1 MQRRVSWSRTYICL
15 LGTLSVLA
23 AILLVG
29 CAAHTPNR
37 SDSSLNNAGMLSG
50 YNEPQ
55 QTTSELFQQW
65 EDVLER
71 HRTLSVHRGNDPD
84 KESCGSSN
92 LPTGQAGD
100 CQLHRWK
107 EFLAGLKEK
116 PALEQIWEVN
126 AHANQKAYR
135 SDSENYGLND
145 YWATP
150 KEFLYKGGDCED
162 YAIIKLLSLKQ
173 LGFSDDSMRIV
184 VLVDTKLRTSHAVL
198 AVYLN
203 NDILILDNQLQEVV
217 SQQELSHYVPIY
229 SINEK
234 GWWIYTSRE
243 NL

>member
-15 LGTLSVLA
+15 LTV
-23 AILLVG
+23 ILLVG
-29 CAAHTPNR
+29 CAANTPIR
-37 SDSSLNNAGMLSG
+37 SDSSRNGVGMLSG

-55 QTTSELFQQW
+55 ETTSEVFQQW
-65 EDVLER
+65 ENVLER
-71 HRTLSVHRGNDPD
+71 HRGNDPD

-92 LPTGQAGD
+92 D
-100 CQLHRWK
+100 CQLRQWN
-107 EFLAGLKEK
+107 EFLTGLKER

-126 AHANQKAYR
+126 ARANQKAYR
-135 SDSENYGLND
+135 FDSENYGIND

-162 YAIIKLLSLKQ
+162 YAVIKLLSLKQ
-173 LGFSDDSMRIV
+173 LGFSVDSMRIV
-184 VLVDTKLRTSHAVL
+184 VLVDTKLKTSHAVL

-203 NDILILDNQLQEVV
+203 NDILILDNQMQEVV

-234 GWWIYTSRE
+234 GWWIHASRE